1 MQPIYQVWIVVR
13 AVQSPFKL
21 TCLDSNVDSLIL
33 RCALLR
39 SRLFPSFLS
48 NTSALYCHF
57 CWIAKWRRN
66 GNVQHNDSLSIA
78 DANRLTQP

>member
-1 MQPIYQVWIVVR
+1 MQPIYQVWIVFR

-39 SRLFPSFLS
+39 SRLFPSRHSFQTLQPYIA
-48 NTSALYCHF
+48 TSAELL
-57 CWIAKWRRN
+57 
-66 GNVQHNDSLSIA
+66 NDGVMVMCSITIH
-78 DANRLTQP
+78 LV